1 MEDSPKSAVCAQSFL
16 QSCISSSLNRHIST
30 LCQLFL
36 TCKGEDVAV
45 WAPTKENLRQ
55 RTPMLHSS
63 TKKNPPAISV
73 SCGCVIFV
81 ISSILIPRTWSCH
94 WFNWEGVGKC
104 FNMFQEV
111 NTNILCKE
119 RDPCSSAWQRPKEL
133 AGTASIQA
141 SPHCKPRLI
150 GMFGQCCRFL
160 RLKN

>member
-63 TKKNPPAISV
+63 TKKKSACHIGLLWMCHFRNLIHSYPSNLILPLVQLRGCGESV
-73 SCGCVIFV
+73 STC
-81 ISSILIPRTWSCH
+81 SRRSIQTY
-94 WFNWEGVGKC
+94 
-104 FNMFQEV
+104 
-111 NTNILCKE
+111 
-119 RDPCSSAWQRPKEL
+119 SAKKGTPAQALGNAPKNLL
-133 AGTASIQA
+133 AQHQFRHHLTASQG
-141 SPHCKPRLI
+141 S
-150 GMFGQCCRFL
+150 
-160 RLKN
+160 